1 MEILIHGDDIEKG
14 IRDLKRMLARD
25 GIIQELKEWDRGHKK
40 SDRRKFKEHKA
51 LARRLKKN
59 FKSG

>member
-25 GIIQELKEWDRGHKK
+25 GIIQELKEWDRGHK
-40 SDRRKFKEHKA
+40 
-51 LARRLKKN
+51 N
-59 FKSG
+59 